1 MKKVL
6 LLSLLVVPLLSLS
19 ACAKENLKE
28 FNKETKQAIR
38 DLVKT
43 YKNTENAYLVSDFD
57 NTTSIFDVAY

>member
-43 YKNTENAYLVSDFD
+43 YKNIENVYVVSDFD
-57 NTTSIFDVAY
+57 NTTSIFDIAY

>member
-38 DLVKT
+38 DIVKT
-43 YKNTENAYLVSDFD
+43 YKNTENAYVVSGFD
-57 NTTSIFDVAY
+57 NTTSIFDIAY